1 MQTPPDYLLK
11 RAAKCMKSYLRRNKQ
26 GSYTCRLLIA
36 VDGTACKSRRVEFGL
51 ATHNEQTACMR
62 AAFIVRCFRAAGVR
76 VTSKCLAGEVP
87 PDMLK
92 TEN

>member
-1 MQTPPDYLLK
+1 MQTQQKDLLK